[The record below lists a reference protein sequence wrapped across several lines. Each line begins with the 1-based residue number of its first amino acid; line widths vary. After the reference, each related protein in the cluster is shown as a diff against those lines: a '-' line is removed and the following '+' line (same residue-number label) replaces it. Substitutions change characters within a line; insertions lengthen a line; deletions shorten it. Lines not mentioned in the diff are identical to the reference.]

1 MKKFSMSF
9 PYKKEEFN
17 NLKMKMDSE
26 IKVSGQVKEHRK
38 EHTKNEAS

>member
-1 MKKFSMSF
+1 MEKFSMSF

-26 IKVSGQVKEHRK
+26 IKL
-38 EHTKNEAS
+38 ASAVI

>member
-1 MKKFSMSF
+1 MEKFSMSF

-38 EHTKNEAS
+38 EHTKNEAL